1 MYIRSGIHEKI
12 CLDSFFFDH
21 FTLFFWAILLQIITL
36 HSTAQVANDNKAD
49 SDKIHSRVSLVNCS
63 RDD

>member
-12 CLDSFFFDH
+12 CLDSFFGPFYN
-21 FTLFFWAILLQIITL
+21 FFWTILTQIITPQV
-36 HSTAQVANDNKAD
+36 AQVANDNKAD